1 MHTYAIG
8 IDIGAT
14 NTVIGLVRDD
24 ARIMGKET
32 LPTQQYTESKP
43 YIADI
48 VEAIRKV
55 MADCGVEAI
64 ERVGI
69 GSPNSSYATGCI
81 EENTVNLRFKERIP
95 ICQMITEALGVPSA
109 LDNDADAAALG
120 EMVYGGAKGM
130 TNFIVYTLGTGVGS
144 GIVIDGQVL
153 RGVHGFA
160 GELGHVIVDP
170 RGRQCGCG
178 RVGCLETYAAAGA
191 ICRNYLEAYAEMH
204 GTEPTDEQKAIT
216 CKEVGMLATQG
227 DKAALAAYDK
237 TAYWLGFALA
247 NAVAFSEPE
256 GIFLFG
262 GPTQVGEILMK
273 PLRKYFVENL
283 LFLYKGKVKLELSHL
298 PSNDAA
304 ILGAAALR

>member
-14 NTVIGLVRDD
+14 NTVIGLVREDS
-24 ARIMGKET
+24 RIVGKET

-43 YIADI
+43 YIHDI

-95 ICQMITEALGVPSA
+95 ICQMITEALGVPCA
-109 LDNDADAAALG
+109 LDNDANAAALG

-130 TNFIVYTLGTGVGS
+130 RSFIVYTLGTGVGS

-153 RGVHGFA
+153 RGRHGFA

-170 RGRQCGCG
+170 QGRKCGCG
-178 RVGCLETYAAAGA
+178 RVGCLETYAAAGS
-191 ICRNYLEAYAEMH
+191 ICRNYLEAYAEIH
-204 GTEPTDEQKAIT
+204 GAEPTEEQRAIT
-216 CKEVGMLATQG
+216 CKEVGGLAAQG

-237 TAYWLGFALA
+237 AAYWLGFALA

-262 GPTQVGEILMK
+262 GPTQVGDILMK
-273 PLRKYFVENL
+273 PLKKYFEENL
-283 LFLYKGKVKLELSHL
+283 LFLYKGKVTLELSHL